1 MSDESIDNTELKAQL
16 RAIRDKIRVTKV
28 VATRSV
34 KGRNGDSFAGFSAGW
49 QSVQDDHGGPGADV
63 MATPADDA
71 AFSSQG
77 MTLKEAR
84 VAHYMIA
91 MTADVAALESAH
103 ANGSISNKYFS
114 DAVSGV
120 KNQYGRLIQKV
131 MGGKSSDGDK
141 SES

>member
-1 MSDESIDNTELKAQL
+1 MADSNDDMKTQL
-16 RAIRDKIRVTKV
+16 RAIRDKIRITKV

-49 QSVQDDHGGPGADV
+49 QTVQDDAGGPGADA
-63 MATPADDA
+63 MAVPEEDA
-71 AFSSQG
+71 AYASNG

-84 VAHYMIA
+84 VAHYMVS

-103 ANGSISNKYFS
+103 ANGSISSGYFQK
-114 DAVSGV
+114 ATAGV
-120 KNQYGRLIQKV
+120 KANYSRLIQKV
-131 MGGKSSDGDK
+131 MGNGNDNK

>member
-1 MSDESIDNTELKAQL
+1 MSDESNDNNELKAQL

-49 QSVQDDHGGPGADV
+49 QSIQDDYGGPGADA
-63 MATPADDA
+63 MAEPAEDA
-71 AFSSQG
+71 AYAAQG

-103 ANGSISNKYFS
+103 ANGSISGKYFA
-114 DAVSGV
+114 DATAGV
-120 KNQYGRLIQKV
+120 KNQYGRMIQKV
-131 MGGKSSDGDK
+131 LGHKSSDGDK